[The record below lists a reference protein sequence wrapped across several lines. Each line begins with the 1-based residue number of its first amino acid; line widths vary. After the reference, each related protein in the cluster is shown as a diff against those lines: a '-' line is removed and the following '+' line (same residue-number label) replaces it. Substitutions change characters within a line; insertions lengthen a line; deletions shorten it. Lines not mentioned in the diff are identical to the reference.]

1 MNSITPNLLEKFS
14 QEFIFHVLSLEQT
27 MFIHLSPKLFPATCL
42 SLGSLR
48 GGVLLTQGRPP
59 PSPGRSLTSF
69 RGGFAFII
77 YG

>member
-1 MNSITPNLLEKFS
+1 MAAPGNWLGDREVQS
-14 QEFIFHVLSLEQT
+14 QRVLRESLKV
-27 MFIHLSPKLFPATCL
+27 FVHLSPKLFPATCL